1 MQDSL
6 SVERFAELRG
16 APVYDSSGDKIGT
29 VEELFWDE
37 ETRKPEWIGIGTGMF
52 GTKRVLVPVAGAN
65 ADGDAV
71 TVPYSKD
78 QVKDSPDIDVD
89 EISESTEQEL
99 YAHYGLD
106 YSEARS
112 GSGLPAGG
120 LDTGMEADQVDSLGD
135 DAEGPASVTRSE
147 EELAVGKRSVEAGQ
161 VRVRKWVET
170 EPVTADVE
178 LTRERAHVVR
188 EQIDQPIDDAE
199 IGEEEIGVTL
209 REEEA
214 VVGKQVVAK
223 ERIGLETDVET
234 RTETATDE
242 LRKER
247 VDIEG
252 DVDR

>member
-1 MQDSL
+1 M
-6 SVERFAELRG
+6 ERLGELRG

-37 ETRKPEWIGIGTGMF
+37 ETRTPEWIGVGTGMF
-52 GTKRVLVPVAGAN
+52 GTKRVLVPVTGASS
-65 ADGDAV
+65 DGDAV

-78 QVKDSPDIDVD
+78 QVKDSPDIDAD
-89 EISESTEQEL
+89 EISQSTEEQL
-99 YAHYGLD
+99 YAHYGLG

-112 GSGLPAGG
+112 ESGLPAGG
-120 LDTGMEADQVDSLGD
+120 LDTGMAAGQVDSLGD
-135 DAEGPASVTRSE
+135 DAEGQAAITRSE
-147 EELAVGKRSVEAGQ
+147 EELAVGKRSVEAGHI
-161 VRVRKWVET
+161 RLRKWVET
-170 EPVTADVE
+170 EPVAADVE

-188 EQIDQPIDDAE
+188 EQIDQPVDDAE

-223 ERIGLETDVET
+223 ERIGLATDVET

-242 LRKER
+242 LHKER
-247 VDIEG
+247 VDVEG